1 LRFIAPSGGLE
12 RAGQLELKAGG
23 FEGTPQLSLPLD
35 RLLQLTDGLRR
46 LSLNQRLQCSSWRSP
61 TSSTPLPGL
70 ACSSV
75 PHSEQKVAEAG
86 CSAPQPGQASRSG
99 APHSLQNRAPGACS
113 APQEGQA
120 VAPRRV

>member
-99 APHSLQNRAPGACS
+99 APHSLQKRLQARARRRRRGKPW
-113 APQEGQA
+113 
-120 VAPRRV
+120 PRRV